1 MLLEAHLSDVSS
13 AMLPSFKDCSIHADA
28 RVLIVDDSA
37 TMRRLI
43 AWHLKSVGLTNLD
56 FAEDGIAALA
66 AAEAVPPDLV
76 IADLAMPNMDG
87 FELCRRLRADPRTA
101 DVPILIQTGSDEKED
116 RARSFEVGAS
126 DLIAK
131 PIESR
136 EMIARVRVHLER
148 RSLINHLQEYQRRME
163 TELTLAR
170 SMQHSLLP
178 HPDTIAALKRD
189 LPLDIASTY
198 APSIDL
204 GGDIWGIAP
213 LHGGRLRIYSA
224 DFTGHGVGAS
234 LNTFRLHT
242 FIASGAAKA
251 EDPAAWLAEINEFL
265 CSTLEV
271 GQFATVFAAVI
282 DFAVGEIAYSLAAC
296 PPPLLRSGAGA
307 PFRLLSGAGYPVG
320 ITRAADYDTVRVPF
334 PPGSMLVMY
343 SDALIETPDP
353 PDAVLSPERLRDL
366 LAETPS
372 AAAALEMMLA
382 PLRQPHLP
390 PPTDDLT
397 VVALSHREATP

>member
-1 MLLEAHLSDVSS
+1 MLLDAHPSDVSS
-13 AMLPSFKDCSIHADA
+13 AKLPSFKDCTIHADA

-37 TMRRLI
+37 TMRGLI
-43 AWHLKSVGLTNLD
+43 AWHLKSVGLTNLA
-56 FAEDGIAALA
+56 FAQDGIAALA
-66 AAEAVPPDLV
+66 AAEAVTPDLV

-101 DVPILIQTGSDEKED
+101 DVPILIQTGSDQNED

-163 TELTLAR
+163 AELTLAR

-178 HPDTIAALKRD
+178 GPGIIGWLKRQ
-189 LPLDIASTY
+189 LPIDIASTY

-204 GGDIWGIAP
+204 GGDIWGLESLGHSRI
-213 LHGGRLRIYSA
+213 RLYSA
-224 DFTGHGVGAS
+224 DFTGHGVGAA

-242 FIASGAAKA
+242 FLASGAAEA
-251 EDPAAWLAEINEFL
+251 EDPAEWLAKINEFL
-265 CSTLEV
+265 CSILDV
-271 GQFATVFAAVI
+271 GQFATVFAAVV
-282 DFAVGEIAYSLAAC
+282 DLAAGDIAYSLAAC
-296 PPPLLRSGAGA
+296 PAPLLRTGSTA
-307 PFRLLSGAGYPVG
+307 PFQLLSGAGYPVG
-320 ITRAADYDTVRVPF
+320 ITRAADYETVRAPF
-334 PPGSMLVMY
+334 PPGSMLVLY

-353 PDAVLSPERLRDL
+353 PDAILSPERLGDCL
-366 LAETPS
+366 SGVLSVDAAIET
-372 AAAALEMMLA
+372 MLA
-382 PLRQPHLP
+382 PLRQPHVP

-397 VVALSHREATP
+397 VVALSHRGAAQ